1 MEGYAKVARLMA
13 KYEEF
18 AILKRFKALNYQSLL
33 YRQAE
38 ITYLQEDLEKLAERD
53 ATDSAR
59 QYYTK
64 DWWALAHTETKQEGG
79 EQWRKVQQIR
89 KKLDDYNNQLFKL
102 ATLAKLDGPAPP
114 DLRFLREWF
123 ERRDMGFFPIWGL
136 DKKSWE
142 DEEDLIAIKPRLLQD
157 PITRFFEALISLFH
171 RFLGERLKDP
181 ECPELGDSIYHYE
194 KSLLFGAA
202 DIFTTVI
209 ASLLPMLSIIV
220 LFFMS
225 SNALKLVVITVFSA
239 CFSLAL
245 ALTTNARR
253 IEIFAATAA

>member
-1 MEGYAKVARLMA
+1 MDGYVKVAHLMS

-18 AILKRFKALNYQSLL
+18 AILKRFKALNYPSLL

-53 ATDSAR
+53 ATEPAR

-64 DWWALAHTETKQEGG
+64 DWWALAHTATEQEGG

-89 KKLDDYNNQLFKL
+89 EKLDDYNDQLVKL
-102 ATLAKLDGPAPP
+102 ATLAKLDAPASP
-114 DLRFLREWF
+114 D
-123 ERRDMGFFPIWGL
+123 
-136 DKKSWE
+136 
-142 DEEDLIAIKPRLLQD
+142 
-157 PITRFFEALISLFH
+157 
-171 RFLGERLKDP
+171 DP
-181 ECPELGDSIYHYE
+181 ESPELGDSIYHYK

-202 DIFTTVI
+202 DIFTTVV

-220 LFFMS
+220 LFFVS
-225 SNALKLVVITVFSA
+225 SNALKLIIITLFSA
-239 CFSLAL
+239 PFSLAL
-245 ALTTNARR
+245 ALMTTARR